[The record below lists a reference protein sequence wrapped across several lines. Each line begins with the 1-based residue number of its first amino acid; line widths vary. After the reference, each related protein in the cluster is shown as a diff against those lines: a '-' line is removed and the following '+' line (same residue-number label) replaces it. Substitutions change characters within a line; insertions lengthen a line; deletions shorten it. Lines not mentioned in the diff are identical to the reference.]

1 MAEAKVRVNFNLN
14 EVDYQKLLMVQEALS
29 KLKNKKMTIT
39 ETIIDCI
46 DEYYKEKNEK

>member
-14 EVDYQKLLMVQEALS
+14 EIDYKKLLMLQEELS
-29 KLKNKKMTIT
+29 KQKNKKMTIT

-46 DEYYKEKNEK
+46 DEYYEKNKK